1 MSTSE
6 VRLVIRP
13 CRLSASGGGQRSSSP
28 VQWSRPGPPAQC
40 GWRPPTLVVTGAMVT
55 SGTAGSVRVATADAR
70 RHRRNGNVRDR
81 RLSAGGDRRRSSSPA
96 QW

>member
-1 MSTSE
+1 MVTSGTAGS
-6 VRLVIRP
+6 VRVATADAR
-13 CRLSASGGGQRSSSP
+13 RHRRNGN
-28 VQWSRPGPPAQC
+28 C

-55 SGTAGSVRVATADAR
+55 SGTTGSVRVATADAR